1 MSDWNVVLLKA
12 RRSLTMLAVVV
23 FVCVALVYGLKMLA
37 TSLQQRLA
45 SQQASLQE
53 QQTLLQTQQNNLNN
67 VRSHIK
73 AYEKLR
79 VQGLVGE
86 ADRALWVEQLQASHM
101 RMGLPG
107 KISVQLQAAKPLA
120 TTDTPADPPSN
131 PPADPAVTPIVPLTH
146 DLQFEIREVHEGELL
161 GLLQD
166 FRANV
171 RARFRVDSCQL
182 RDPTDSGLTAICT
195 LRFVTIPA
203 NMAAQSPTPV
213 TLVAP

>member
-1 MSDWNVVLLKA
+1 MNAWNVVLLKA

-23 FVCVALVYGLKMLA
+23 VLCVALVYGLKLLA

-53 QQTLLQTQQNNLNN
+53 QQTLLQTQQNNLSN
-67 VRSHIK
+67 VRTHIN

-79 VQGLVGE
+79 EQGLVGE
-86 ADRALWVEQLQASHM
+86 ADRAQWVEQLQASHM
-101 RMGLPG
+101 RVGLPG

-120 TTDTPADPPSN
+120 TTDTPVD
-131 PPADPAVTPIVPLTH
+131 PPADPAAAPIVPLTH

-161 GLLQD
+161 ALLQD

-171 RARFRVDSCQL
+171 RARFRVDSCQM

-203 NMAAQSPTPV
+203 NMAAQSPTPAAAG
-213 TLVAP
+213 AP